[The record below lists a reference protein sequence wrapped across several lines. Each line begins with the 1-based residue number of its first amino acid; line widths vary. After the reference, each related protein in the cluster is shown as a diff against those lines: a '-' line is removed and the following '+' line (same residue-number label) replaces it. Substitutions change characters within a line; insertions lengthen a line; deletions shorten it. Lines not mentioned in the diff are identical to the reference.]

1 MPARGGAQALLT
13 LPPKAYLAPMDT
25 PATPDPTTP
34 PQDQTAALLRLRGRA
49 DERERLLTEVTAPHT
64 PEEVQRLVL
73 ELQTHQLELE
83 MQYEELLLAQAEAD
97 TLRLQYT
104 DLYEFAPVGYLTL
117 RADDTIAQLN
127 LFAAQLLGGVRQRL
141 LHRRFLLFVAAAH
154 RARFGEFLAQ
164 VLHSPD
170 TQYTEL
176 ELLRDTGQP
185 FFAQLQGLN
194 RPDARGRPRCQ
205 LVILDIDER
214 RRAADDL
221 AASEARFRA
230 TFEQS
235 ADGMLL
241 LDGPLIVDAN
251 RAAARLLQ
259 LPDAAALRGQL
270 LVQFWPEHQPNG
282 RRSQTLL
289 ADCLHQAGTTGW
301 SRLKWTRRT
310 AAGQEVWDEMAFN
323 PVVVNGQPLLHCLWR
338 DTTAPRAVAQRLR
351 QEQEFSSRLLEN
363 SVDGIAAVDRH
374 ARLTA
379 WNARIVEYTGLT
391 AAQVLG
397 RPVIEVLGHFNSPT
411 HKETFQRV
419 LAGEAV
425 TLLSQPFRLRPG
437 HYDAYLVPIR
447 DSDHLPINGVLC
459 IIRDVTERDRLAEE
473 ATQLRLRQQ
482 KEVLAAVLDTQ
493 ESERKRIAEA
503 LHNGLG
509 QLLYATKLNLEGLR
523 SSAADAAQHLLKEA
537 IQATRSISFELTPGI
552 LEDFGLRAA
561 LEEIV
566 KRIAPRQLRV
576 SLHPLGLD
584 HPLPAPVEIA
594 VYRIT
599 QELLN
604 NVMKHAQATE
614 ARIYVVREGSRLE
627 LTVEDNGIGFNAARL
642 AAEPLGGIGLTGVRN
657 RVLLLGGTL
666 DIDSR
671 QGKGT
676 IVSIELGV

>member
-1 MPARGGAQALLT
+1 
-13 LPPKAYLAPMDT
+13 MDET
-25 PATPDPTTP
+25 ATPDPADRTP
-34 PQDQTAALLRLRGRA
+34 LPEQAALLRLRERA
-49 DERERLLTEVTAPHT
+49 DERRRLATAAAPHA
-64 PEEVQRLVL
+64 PEEVQRLLL
-73 ELQTHQLELE
+73 ELQTHQIELE
-83 MQYEELLLAQAEAD
+83 MQHEELLLARAEAD
-97 TLRLQYT
+97 ALRLQYT

-117 RADDTIAQLN
+117 RPDETIAQLN
-127 LFAAQLLGGVRQRL
+127 LFAARLLGGVRQRL
-141 LHRRFLLFVAAAH
+141 LHQHFLQFVAAAH
-154 RARFGEFLAQ
+154 RARFTGFMGQ
-164 VLHSPD
+164 VLHSAD

-176 ELLRDTGQP
+176 ELLRDNGRP
-185 FFAQLQGLN
+185 FFAQLQGLS
-194 RPDARGRPRCQ
+194 RPDAQGRPQCQ
-205 LVILDIDER
+205 LVILDIEER
-214 RRAADDL
+214 RRAADAL

-241 LDGPLIVDAN
+241 LDGPRIVEAN

-259 LPDAAALRGQL
+259 LPNPAALRGQSL
-270 LVQFWPEHQPNG
+270 ARFWPEHQPDG
-282 RRSQTLL
+282 RRSHTLL
-289 ADCLHQAGTTGW
+289 AECLHQASTTGW
-301 SRLKWTRRT
+301 SRLEWTRRP
-310 AAGQEVWDEMAFN
+310 AAPGPEVWDELSFS
-323 PVVVNGQPLLHCLWR
+323 PVVVNGQLLLHCLWR

-351 QEQEFSSRLLEN
+351 QEQEFSNRLLEN

-374 ARLTA
+374 GRLTA
-379 WNARIVEYTGLT
+379 WNARIVEYTGLR

-397 RPVIEVLGHFNSPT
+397 RPVIDVLGHFNTAT
-411 HKETFQRV
+411 HKDGFQRV

-425 TLLSQPFRLRPG
+425 TLLSQPFRYREG
-437 HYDAYLVPIR
+437 RYDAYLVPMR
-447 DSDHLPINGVLC
+447 DGDELPINGVLC
-459 IIRDVTERDRLAEE
+459 IVRDVTERDRLAEE

-509 QLLYATKLNLEGLR
+509 QLLYATKLNLEGQHTP
-523 SSAADAAQHLLKEA
+523 AAEAAQELLKEA
-537 IQATRSISFELTPGI
+537 IQATRRISFELTPGI

-566 KRIAPRQLRV
+566 KRIGARQLRV
-576 SLHPLGLD
+576 SLHPVGLEK
-584 HPLPAPVEIA
+584 PLPAPVEIA

-614 ARIYVVREGSRLE
+614 ARIYVVRENARLE
-627 LTVEDNGIGFNAARL
+627 LTVEDNGVGFAAARL
-642 AAEPLGGIGLTGVRN
+642 ATEPLGGIGLTGVRN

-676 IVSIELGV
+676 IVSIELGF